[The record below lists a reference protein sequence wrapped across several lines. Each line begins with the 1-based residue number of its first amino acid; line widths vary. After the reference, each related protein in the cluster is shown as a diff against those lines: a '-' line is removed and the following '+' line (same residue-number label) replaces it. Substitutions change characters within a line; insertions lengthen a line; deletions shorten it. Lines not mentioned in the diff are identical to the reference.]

1 MRGIILKSRRRSS
14 PGRESGGDSGRFPR
28 GQESEERGGGKRSSM
43 FRIGSGAEGS
53 ADGTAYLTSLP
64 LFSMII
70 QFQVPFFGA
79 GI

>member
-1 MRGIILKSRRRSS
+1 
-14 PGRESGGDSGRFPR
+14 
-28 GQESEERGGGKRSSM
+28 M
-43 FRIGSGAEGS
+43 FRIGFGAEGS

-79 GI
+79 GME